1 MIYFDN
7 AATTAPSKSATEA
20 FLKANEI
27 YANPSS
33 THFAGIKADDLLRES
48 RNIIAKTLGVKEG
61 EIIFTPSGTFANNLA
76 IIGAAKAKKRSG
88 DHIIIS
94 DSEHPSVYNT
104 ALALEK
110 EGFKVSMIKTVG
122 GKISP
127 EELKALV
134 TSKTI
139 LISIMLT
146 NNETGE
152 VYDIPKLVKV
162 AKSVNKNVLFH
173 TDAVQAY
180 LKQPISVTSLGVDML
195 SVSSHKIHAFKGSG
209 ALYLKSGVRIEGITY
224 GGGQEKGLCCGTES
238 VPLIYAF
245 AAAASEKHKSLLNN
259 FEYVTSLKEYA
270 QNKLCALGCT
280 VNNSENSSPYI
291 LSVSVPGIKSEIL
304 LNFLSNERI
313 CISAGSAC
321 SAKVKESRVLKVFGL
336 DDKIIDTTVRMSFS
350 EYNTLDEVDVLA
362 SSIESALKTLT
373 KNIK

>member
-7 AATTAPSKSATEA
+7 AATTVPSKSAKEA
-20 FLKANEI
+20 FLKASEI

-33 THFAGIKADDLLRES
+33 THFAGIEADELLRES
-48 RNIIAKTLGVKEG
+48 RSIIAKTLGAKEN
-61 EIIFTPSGTFANNLA
+61 EIIFTPSGTFANNIA
-76 IIGAAKAKKRSG
+76 IIGAARAKKRSG

-104 ALALEK
+104 AIALEK
-110 EGFKVSMIKTVG
+110 EGFKVSMLKTNK
-122 GKISP
+122 GKIMP
-127 EELKALV
+127 EGLKALV
-134 TSKTI
+134 TPKTV

-146 NNETGE
+146 NNETGAI
-152 VYDIPKLVKV
+152 YDVPKLVRA

-180 LKQPISVTSLGVDML
+180 LKQSVNVISLGVDLL

-209 ALYLKSGVRIEGITY
+209 ALYIKRGVRIEGITY

-245 AAAASEKHKSLLNN
+245 AKAAREKHESLTDNYK
-259 FEYVTSLKEYA
+259 YVASLKEYV
-270 QNKLCALGCT
+270 QNKLYTLGCT
-280 VNNSENSSPYI
+280 VNASENSSPYI
-291 LSVSVPGIKSEIL
+291 LSVTVPGIRSEIL
-304 LNFLSNERI
+304 LNFLSNEKI

-321 SAKVKESRVLKVFGL
+321 SAKVKESRVLKAFGL
-336 DDKIIDTTVRMSFS
+336 DDKTIDTTVRISFS
-350 EYNTLDEVDVLA
+350 EHNTIDEADVLSNA
-362 SSIESALKTLT
+362 VERALKTLT